1 MNCLNLNYTTQFL
14 ILIGEVG
21 LEANWPKGYRIGRRQ
36 MVTVLDKMITQDVMK
51 TLLAVLAVI
60 VVIIVSRQFI
70 RVLDKVIEGQ
80 VSNETLLTILGLK
93 IIVASVS
100 FLPASLF
107 MTVLMVLG
115 RMYRDQEMA
124 AISSAGGGSGTIY
137 RALFLLIFPLSVLTI
152 GLSTYV
158 APWAEARMEQL
169 MHEDTQSTNLR
180 GIGAGK
186 FSEYY
191 SQGDVVVY
199 VEKISA
205 DKKMHKVFVQSRQ
218 SGSLAIVTAEAGKV
232 QELTDGRY
240 IILDDGERIQGL
252 PGSLNYVIEQFV
264 EYAVRIEEKTGAID
278 FDRAAVPVDMLWKS
292 DSIRDIAELQRRFST
307 PLGMILLS
315 FIAVPLAQISPR
327 GGVYGN
333 MLVGFLIYFS
343 YGNLSRVSQSW
354 VMNETIP
361 AWLGGVGVNLLL
373 LLVGAVLLARLY
385 GWTWTILKVRE
396 KVAR

>member
-1 MNCLNLNYTTQFL
+1 M
-14 ILIGEVG
+14 G
-21 LEANWPKGYRIGRRQ
+21 LEANWPKGYKTGRRQ
-36 MVTVLDKMITQDVMK
+36 LFTVLDKMIMQDVMR
-51 TLLAVLAVI
+51 TLLAVLTVI

-70 RVLDKVIEGQ
+70 RVLDKAIEGQ

-124 AISSAGGGSGTIY
+124 AISSAGGGSGIIY
-137 RALFLLIFPLSVLTI
+137 RALFLLIFPLSVLAT
-152 GLSTYV
+152 GLSMYV
-158 APWAEARMEQL
+158 APWAEARIEQL

-191 SQGDVVVY
+191 SEGDVVVY
-199 VEKISA
+199 VENVSS

-218 SGSLAIVTAEAGKV
+218 SGNLAIVTAEEGKV
-232 QELTDGRY
+232 QELNDGRY
-240 IILDDGERIQGL
+240 IVLENGERIQGL

-264 EYAVRIEEKTGAID
+264 EYAVRIEEKSGVID
-278 FDRAAVPVDMLWKS
+278 FDRAAVPAAILWKS
-292 DSIRDIAELQRRFST
+292 GSIRDTAELQHRFST
-307 PLGMILLS
+307 PLGLILLS

-343 YGNLSRVSQSW
+343 YGNLSRVSESW

-361 AWLGGVGVNLLL
+361 AWLGGIGVNVLLL
-373 LLVGAVLLARLY
+373 LAGGILLARFY
-385 GWTWTILKVRE
+385 GWTWIILKFKE